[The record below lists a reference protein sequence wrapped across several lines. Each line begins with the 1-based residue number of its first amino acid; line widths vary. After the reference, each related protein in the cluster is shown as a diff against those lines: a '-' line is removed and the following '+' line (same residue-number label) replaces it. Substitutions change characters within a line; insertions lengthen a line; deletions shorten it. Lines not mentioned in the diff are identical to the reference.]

1 MKAEEKKTSSR
12 ASRPSVRLEA
22 KRKTSAP
29 AKSQSQQQQQQQPSS
44 SSSSQPGARLRINQ
58 PAGQEIKSIL
68 KNRSVAQPEHQHS
81 LEFHHDDA
89 EDRDER
95 RLSMENLPSVK
106 SKIET
111 YLQQA
116 ESAAATEK
124 K

>member
-1 MKAEEKKTSSR
+1 M
-12 ASRPSVRLEA
+12 RLEA

-29 AKSQSQQQQQQQPSS
+29 AKSQSQQQQQQQSSS